1 VNSQELKALLHA
13 TPFVPF
19 SIVMVNGQVHHVSNP
34 DVLNV
39 TIQGNVIYEDSV
51 GPMTDINPILIAEV
65 LKPKPT
71 AAG

>member
-1 VNSQELKALLHA
+1 MNPQQLKALLHA

-19 SIVMVNGQVHHVSNP
+19 SIVMANRQVHHVSNP

-39 TIQGNVIYEDSV
+39 TVQGNVIYEDSV

-65 LKPKPT
+65 LKPKHA